1 MHWITA
7 TIIAAFFQNLR
18 SSLQKSLNDQM
29 SLMAS
34 TYVRFVFALPFS
46 ALLFFG
52 YFKDLNVVSDAL
64 SNHTFL
70 GYVVLGS
77 LSQIIF
83 TFIFLYSFKFSNF
96 VVGTTLSKTEV
107 IQIAFLELIILND
120 HLSGMVILGIIIST
134 IGVIIFSVKDL
145 NFFLKNILSKSTLL
159 GIFCGSL
166 LALSIV
172 SFRGA
177 TLSLENLTSNFE
189 MAITTLFASTFVQTI
204 FVSCYLIIKERD
216 QFKNILDNKY
226 KSVAAGFSGFIAT
239 LFWFYAFSLTQASM
253 VRAFGQIELFFS
265 YLSSRYYFKEKIKL
279 IEIIGITVFVIG
291 ILVILFTK

>member
-1 MHWITA
+1 MHWIAA

-34 TYVRFVFALPFS
+34 TYVRFVFALPFA

-52 YFKDLNVVSDAL
+52 YFRDLNVVSDAL

-107 IQIAFLELIILND
+107 IQIAFLELMILND
-120 HLSGMVILGIIIST
+120 NLSGIVI
-134 IGVIIFSVKDL
+134 
-145 NFFLKNILSKSTLL
+145 
-159 GIFCGSL
+159 
-166 LALSIV
+166 
-172 SFRGA
+172 
-177 TLSLENLTSNFE
+177 
-189 MAITTLFASTFVQTI
+189 
-204 FVSCYLIIKERD
+204 
-216 QFKNILDNKY
+216 
-226 KSVAAGFSGFIAT
+226 
-239 LFWFYAFSLTQASM
+239 
-253 VRAFGQIELFFS
+253 
-265 YLSSRYYFKEKIKL
+265 
-279 IEIIGITVFVIG
+279 
-291 ILVILFTK
+291 